1 MLKKHTRNKAKS
13 EVLTAV
19 LIEIQ
24 IFRHMTSC
32 RLVHICRCFRGTCC
46 LFIKVYAGHEDE
58 GSKLLR
64 NVSEFCNRQG
74 ISQKSWIWTKEP
86 IAILMHRYEG
96 NIEIDPKICS
106 RIECWLNS
114 PVMTRYTLMNCLYA
128 YKQQIPLL
136 VQYQL
141 SKVLVPLSQ
150 YESVRHWHHTPPR
163 AKRSVCASWS
173 TIPWRRAAAHN
184 ESTLQALCH

>member
-1 MLKKHTRNKAKS
+1 MLKKHTRRNNAKS

-32 RLVHICRCFRGTCC
+32 RLVHNCRCFRETCC
-46 LFIKVYAGHEDE
+46 LFIKAYAGHEDG

-64 NVSEFCNRQG
+64 NVSEICDRQG
-74 ISQKSWIWTKEP
+74 ISQKNWIWTKET
-86 IAILMHRYEG
+86 IAILMRKYEG

-106 RIECWLNS
+106 RIGLNS
-114 PVMTRYTLMNCLYA
+114 PVMARYTIMNCLSA

-141 SKVLVPLSQ
+141 SKVLVPLS
-150 YESVRHWHHTPPR
+150 
-163 AKRSVCASWS
+163 
-173 TIPWRRAAAHN
+173 
-184 ESTLQALCH
+184 L